1 MSNKTKYLVYNI
13 LDWGLSVGGSAGVI
27 LYNYI
32 TPDNSLGFKL
42 TFSGIV
48 LLVTFL
54 FVCKG
59 IFEKQY
65 QKVTNGLLENLASE
79 TDPDVKMQ
87 LKNEI
92 AKHETK
98 NDIYNRLVILLPFI
112 VLLIVCSLGA
122 DVMKDMQGTIGF
134 IIITLGGGS
143 VFNILKKPVKKSLNA
158 DKMRQK
164 AKK

>member
-87 LKNEI
+87 IKNEI

-98 NDIYNRLVILLPFI
+98 NDIYNRLVILLPCI

-134 IIITLGGGS
+134 IIIELGAGS
-143 VFNILKKPVKKSLNA
+143 VFNILKKPVKQSQNA
-158 DKMRQK
+158 EKMHKK
-164 AKK
+164 ANK

>member
-87 LKNEI
+87 IKNEI

-98 NDIYNRLVILLPFI
+98 NEIYNRLVILLPFI

-134 IIITLGGGS
+134 IIIALVGGS

>member
-13 LDWGLSVGGSAGVI
+13 LDWGLSIGGSAGVI

-65 QKVTNGLLENLASE
+65 GRGVEKYEEYEN
-79 TDPDVKMQ
+79 
-87 LKNEI
+87 
-92 AKHETK
+92 
-98 NDIYNRLVILLPFI
+98 R
-112 VLLIVCSLGA
+112 C
-122 DVMKDMQGTIGF
+122 
-134 IIITLGGGS
+134 
-143 VFNILKKPVKKSLNA
+143 
-158 DKMRQK
+158 
-164 AKK
+164 

>member
-1 MSNKTKYLVYNI
+1 MSNKTKYLIYNI

-79 TDPDVKMQ
+79 TDPDVKTQ
-87 LKNEI
+87 IKNEI

-98 NDIYNRLVILLPFI
+98 NDIYNRLVVLLPFV

-134 IIITLGGGS
+134 IIISLGGGS
-143 VFNILKKPVKKSLNA
+143 VFNILKKPVKKQLNA

-164 AKK
+164 ANK

>member
-1 MSNKTKYLVYNI
+1 MSNKTKYLVYSI

-79 TDPDVKMQ
+79 TDPDVKTQ
-87 LKNEI
+87 IKNEI

-134 IIITLGGGS
+134 IIIALGGGS

>member
-1 MSNKTKYLVYNI
+1 MSNKTKYLIYNI

-79 TDPDVKMQ
+79 TDPDVKTQ
-87 LKNEI
+87 IKNEI

-98 NDIYNRLVILLPFI
+98 NDIYNRLVVLLPFV

-134 IIITLGGGS
+134 IIISLGGGS
-143 VFNILKKPVKKSLNA
+143 VFNILKKPIKKQLNA

-164 AKK
+164 ANK

>member
-79 TDPDVKMQ
+79 TDPDVKTQ
-87 LKNEI
+87 IKNEI

-98 NDIYNRLVILLPFI
+98 NDIYNRLVVLLPLI

-134 IIITLGGGS
+134 IIIALAGGS

-158 DKMRQK
+158 EKMHKK
-164 AKK
+164 ANK